1 MPRQM
6 PPYAAWFQQRVDE
19 AIRIARA
26 GDLVIASNPVGTPLR
41 REWHFSRVELLYEL
55 AYLRIFLEWETYLQE
70 TFVRYLCGYRSARGM
85 CAPIAGTQYRA
96 DLSSAESDVLRG
108 RDYVLWHDPAKIIA
122 RAQNFFAA
130 SFYDTVIASNTSR
143 LAQLAAIRHRI
154 AHGQENAR
162 AKFDAATIGIVGK
175 RYRGARPGR
184 FLRDWD
190 SSVHPP
196 MRWLES
202 LGSEFVQMANQIG
215 HLDLPV

>member
-108 RDYVLWHDPAKIIA
+108 RFET
-122 RAQNFFAA
+122 RR
-130 SFYDTVIASNTSR
+130 SR
-143 LAQLAAIRHRI
+143 
-154 AHGQENAR
+154 
-162 AKFDAATIGIVGK
+162 
-175 RYRGARPGR
+175 P
-184 FLRDWD
+184 
-190 SSVHPP
+190 SSV
-196 MRWLES
+196 S
-202 LGSEFVQMANQIG
+202 LGPPRRRKTGIKSSPNAVKTPPQPFDHEFRNR
-215 HLDLPV
+215 L